1 MLLPRRFNRLIQI
14 GCILFL
20 LSPGVVRG
28 QAEEFAEKGRL
39 AGLEPGVIWLKSHKN
54 PRAEPLKIK
63 FVKPGDKAVFLKG
76 KGSGW
81 SFSAP
86 LSVSIT
92 GELSPSQVTPGMLV
106 KLRAIVNEEGTV
118 TSEVSEVTALLDPTK
133 GESAGLFPDQAN
145 EKIQGEGTPYLV
157 KGIVLFNRKGV
168 LTLNVGVKTSSS
180 PKRRVTARM
189 TDLTTVKVE
198 SENLGRARIGDEI
211 EVTGVQVD
219 GREIAAERVVVTLR
233 RGGKSLGSSS
243 TDTAKTKP
251 ELKKEAGT
259 KKAPAAKN
267 EDADNQADDDTDEG
281 EKKKKKGKTV
291 IVN

>member
-1 MLLPRRFNRLIQI
+1 MLPRRFNRLVQA
-14 GCILFL
+14 GCALFV
-20 LSPGVVRG
+20 LSPGLARA
-28 QAEEFAEKGRL
+28 QAEPFAAKGRL
-39 AGLEPGVIWLKSHKN
+39 AGLESGIIWLKPANN
-54 PRAEPLKIK
+54 PRAEAIKIK
-63 FVKPGDKAVFLKG
+63 YVKPGDKAVFLKG

-86 LSVSIT
+86 LAVSIT

-106 KLRAIVNEEGTV
+106 KLRAIVNKEGNV
-118 TSEVSEVTALLDPTK
+118 TSEVSEVTALLDPKK
-133 GESAGLFPDQAN
+133 GEAAGLFPDQASD
-145 EKIQGEGTPYLV
+145 KIQGEGTPYLV

-168 LTLNVGVKTSSS
+168 LTLNVGVKTEST

-198 SENLGRARIGDEI
+198 SENLGRARVGDEI

-219 GREIAAERVVVTLR
+219 KREIAAERVVVTLR
-233 RGGKSLGSSS
+233 RGGKSIGSSS
-243 TDTAKTKP
+243 ADTAKTKP
-251 ELKKEAGT
+251 DAKKEAGA
-259 KKAPAAKN
+259 KKEPA
-267 EDADNQADDDTDEG
+267 ESEGADNKSDDG